1 MQDRIL
7 PLSHVAT
14 LTPFIP
20 VTALTTLSLGP
31 DLLARP
37 WKGGDRETT
46 SSLRKYPEHQHGARR
61 KVTDILPGLAPV
73 SFSGDLKE
81 NSKACVFGAWASV
94 ALMPALRPFGGRV
107 KGRQG
112 TRTPAVHRDPCQ
124 GRCFV
129 LPFVLFQR
137 DTSLVKLNKGMGRR
151 GVGPRPCTPVLV
163 EENPCPHPHETPH
176 CLSEVVPR
184 LYVCPRSGSSLAT

>member
-1 MQDRIL
+1 MQDKIL
-7 PLSHVAT
+7 PPSHVAT

-94 ALMPALRPFGGRV
+94 ALMPASAPSAAASRADRAPGPPRFTEIPV
-107 KGRQG
+107 K
-112 TRTPAVHRDPCQ
+112 V
-124 GRCFV
+124 
-129 LPFVLFQR
+129 
-137 DTSLVKLNKGMGRR
+137 
-151 GVGPRPCTPVLV
+151 GVSF
-163 EENPCPHPHETPH
+163 
-176 CLSEVVPR
+176 CLSFYFKEILP
-184 LYVCPRSGSSLAT
+184 L